1 MTAPYS
7 TTSAATASASSARRN
22 RWAVSF
28 ADLLLLLLAFFVLL
42 QASGSRRD
50 AMLSQVSQQFGGRA
64 MQQGVELRAADLF
77 QPGEALLSD
86 AGRARLSAVAKRF
99 EHKPGGLEIRS
110 DGSDRGRQRFDDWDL
125 AAARLGAVA
134 RALRMDGIAQDRLL
148 IRGLDQGDGKG
159 GKGQVI
165 HIAPGR

>member
-1 MTAPYS
+1 MTVPS
-7 TTSAATASASSARRN
+7 ATASATAARRN

-50 AMLSQVSQQFGGRA
+50 AMLSQVSQQFGGRT
-64 MQQGVELRAADLF
+64 MRQGVELRAAELF
-77 QPGEALLSD
+77 VPGEALLSD
-86 AGRARLSAVAKRF
+86 NGRARLSMIAHRF
-99 EHKPGGLEIRS
+99 AEEPGGLEIRS

-134 RALRMDGIAQDRLL
+134 RALRMSGIAQDRLL
-148 IRGLDQGDGKG
+148 IRGLDQGDGRPRSRQPQ
-159 GKGQVI
+159 GQLI
-165 HIAPGR
+165 HIAPGH

>member
-1 MTAPYS
+1 MTALPS
-7 TTSAATASASSARRN
+7 TASATAARRN

-50 AMLSQVSQQFGGRA
+50 AMLSQISQQFGGRA
-64 MQQGVELRAADLF
+64 MRQGVALRAADLF
-77 QPGEALLSD
+77 VPGDALFSE
-86 AGRARLSAVAKRF
+86 AGRAQLSAVARRF
-99 EHKPGGLEIRS
+99 VREPGRLEIRS

-134 RALRMDGIAQDRLL
+134 RALRMDGVAQDRLL
-148 IRGLDQGDGKG
+148 IRGLDQGDGKA
-159 GKGQVI
+159 GQGQRI
-165 HIAPGR
+165 TIAPGR